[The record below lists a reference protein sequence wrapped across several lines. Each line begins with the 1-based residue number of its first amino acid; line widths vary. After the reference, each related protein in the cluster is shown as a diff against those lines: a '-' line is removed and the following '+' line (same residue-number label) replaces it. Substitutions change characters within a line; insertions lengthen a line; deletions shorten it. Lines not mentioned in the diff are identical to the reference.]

1 MARFL
6 AKVKLGLLMVLCEK
20 EEQIHP
26 EGDMIVQNLV
36 AIQEGQSKPLVSGMV
51 EVQVKSGDV

>member
-1 MARFL
+1 
-6 AKVKLGLLMVLCEK
+6 MVLCEK